1 METKQKRIALFLVIY
16 IVLLWVGFKSGT
28 VYARMR
34 NKLAVEKVYVPSVP
48 KTEIYYIVSLNKMN
62 EVISYDEVDENS
74 TVMKIY
80 FNNELRPILKG
91 SNIVIYDWK
100 GNKLYQSR

>member
-16 IVLLWVGFKSGT
+16 IVLLWVGFKSGV
-28 VYARMR
+28 VYTRMR
-34 NKLAVEKVYVPSVP
+34 NKLAVEKVYVPNAP
-48 KTEIYYIVSLNKMN
+48 KTEIYYVVSLNKAN

-91 SNIVIYDWK
+91 SNIVIYDSK
-100 GNKLYQSR
+100 GNKIYQSK